1 MTKKKT
7 NKTKKIIYYIVLAL
21 FIAALLYLKFS
32 ADSAEQPAQPQ
43 QSGGTAAPLQIAES
57 GESLSYE
64 SFSASSVPAY
74 YGGGSVGANGNV
86 PFFTESE
93 IERAKS
99 GSFESY
105 GELDS
110 LGRCTAAIGCLG
122 RETMPAKGE
131 KRGDISHI
139 HPTGWKQARYDCV
152 DAETIMTRAH
162 LIAWMLGAENDN
174 ERNLITGTRY
184 MNSDGMLDYES
195 EVQDYL
201 YNNKKAHVLYRVT
214 PVFTGSNLM
223 ADGVLMEAYSV
234 EDGGQSVNFCVYVY
248 NVQPGIALNYSN
260 GKSAYTGIFFDTDAE
275 SVVTDDISLGS
286 FTLDRTGN
294 TIHTPFCKELEN
306 TDKNGR
312 IQFAGDK
319 LMIDSWKDFGY
330 NVCTCITK

>member
-7 NKTKKIIYYIVLAL
+7 NKTKKILYYVVLAL

-32 ADSAEQPAQPQ
+32 ADSGGQAEQPQLQ
-43 QSGGTAAPLQIAES
+43 TVAPVQAEDL
-57 GESLSYE
+57 GENLSYAD
-64 SFSASSVPAY
+64 FNASSVPEY
-74 YGGGSVGANGNV
+74 SGSRSVTVNGNV
-86 PFFTESE
+86 PFFTQDE
-93 IERAKS
+93 IEEAKK
-99 GSFESY
+99 GSFERY
-105 GELDS
+105 GKQDK
-110 LGRCTAAIGCLG
+110 LGRCTAATGCLG

-131 KRGDISHI
+131 KRGDISAI

-223 ADGVLMEAYSV
+223 ADGVLMEACSV
-234 EDGGQSVNFCVYVY
+234 EDGGKAVRFCVYVY
-248 NVQPGIALNYSN
+248 NVQPGIALNYAN